1 MNPLPHR
8 RHTGLTFVEMVVV
21 LGIMA
26 LMLTMFSFARWARGL
41 LDTRVQS
48 VANELVA
55 TVDLG
60 QEYARSY
67 NRNVELQFVETQA
80 RIAGIQLGFNLRI
93 DGSSAQ
99 DTVILSTTEYASD
112 LNVTINSQVRKI
124 LFSAAGPLQFLTRS
138 STLLATENCVVRFP
152 DPVLPTHDIINV
164 IIFPLSGKTQT
175 VHFRYV
181 PQ

>member
-1 MNPLPHR
+1 MTPHH
-8 RHTGLTFVEMVVV
+8 RHSGLTFVEIVVV

-26 LMLTMFSFARWARGL
+26 LMLGMFSFSRWARGL
-41 LDTRVQS
+41 SDTRAYS
-48 VANELVA
+48 IANELVA

-67 NRNVELQFVETQA
+67 NRNVELQFVEITH

-99 DTVILSTTEYASD
+99 DTVILSQTEYASD
-112 LNVTINSQVRKI
+112 LNVTINTQVRKI
-124 LFSAAGPLQFLTRS
+124 LFSPAGPLQFLTRS
-138 STLLATENCVVRFP
+138 STLLPTENCVVRFP
-152 DPVLPTHDIINV
+152 DPLLATHDIVDV

-175 VHFRYV
+175 VNFRYV